1 MILYL
6 SSKENINVLDFI
18 NDEEEVILKKY
29 VGEYDL
35 MSFLSK
41 SIQRL
46 GHIEII
52 VIDLSCIANSD
63 EEIINSIKIFRKCNP
78 SRVVF
83 YMDKIN
89 ESLVHELI
97 GLGIFD
103 IITEQ
108 EVTALKEEIK
118 MSLFEGMSESYV
130 KKKFGLLCDEAESIS
145 FDFKEKQIPIGVVG
159 TQNRVGTTTIAM
171 EFAAYLNS
179 IGANVSYVEANE
191 SGHLQLI
198 AEHYKMKKI
207 DDGYRYKGIAFEG
220 INSSND
226 TAFDFIIYDLG
237 VLDNRTMKGFLNCNI
252 RVLCAGNKPH
262 ETFYLYE
269 VKEKLVDIKYSTI
282 INYLH
287 ELNNEQCDYYYTKS
301 TVDVINRLYND
312 EIYCSIMKEYFDEIF

>member
-18 NDEEEVILKKY
+18 NDEGEVILKKY

-35 MSFLSK
+35 VAFLSK

-52 VIDLSCIANSD
+52 VIDLSCIKNSD

-97 GLGIFD
+97 GLGVFD

-130 KKKFGLLCDEAESIS
+130 KKKFGLLCDEVESIS
-145 FDFKEKQIPIGVVG
+145 FDFKEKQILIGVVG

-171 EFAAYLNS
+171 EFATYLNS

-198 AEHYKMKKI
+198 AKHYKMKKI
-207 DDGYRYKGIAFEG
+207 DDGYRYRYIAFER
-220 INSSND
+220 INSSNN
-226 TAFDFIIYDLG
+226 TVFDFIIYDLG

-252 RVLCAGNKPH
+252 RILCAGNKPH
-262 ETFYLYE
+262 ELPFY
-269 VKEKLVDIKYSTI
+269 EKVVEMLGETEHNIIFNFNGFSNHDEYGVYTAKYCEDIFNGN
-282 INYLH
+282 INYKIFK
-287 ELNNEQCDYYYTKS
+287 NITK
-301 TVDVINRLYND
+301 N
-312 EIYCSIMKEYFDEIF
+312 YFEEM